1 MHTAEVPERFC
12 RIGRKIREIREMQ
25 IERLQLHCFKSHG
38 EADLA
43 FSPHINLLLGANGMG
58 KTNVLDAIHYLCLT
72 KSYFHA
78 TDALNI
84 THDAPGML
92 IRGEFLRDGIRETVT
107 CGVQRGEKKV
117 LRRNDKSYTRLADH
131 IGRYPAVMLAP
142 DDSAMIHEGSEVRRK
157 WLDAVISQFD
167 RAYLDAVLGYNRA
180 LLQRNVLLR
189 QFGEQR
195 FFEPELLEM
204 WDQKLAPLG
213 EQIGQQRR
221 VFLQDFAPAFSAAY
235 REVSGEGE
243 EPGWTY
249 RTTLGDAGNSFA
261 DQLRMSVEEDRRQ
274 RRTTVGIHRDD
285 LVWQLGGHAIKRYG
299 SQGQQKTFLVALRL
313 AQRAYIHRLTQQAP
327 ILLLDDIFDKLDGR
341 RVAALMQRVA
351 DAEAGQVFITDTDP
365 NRVSAL
371 LVGLGVEVRAYLL
384 GRDGIAECSVSK

>member
-1 MHTAEVPERFC
+1 M
-12 RIGRKIREIREMQ
+12 
-25 IERLQLHCFKSHG
+25 
-38 EADLA
+38 A
-43 FSPHINLLLGANGMG
+43 FSPHINLLVGANGMG

-92 IRGEFLRDGIRETVT
+92 IRGDFQRDGIRETVA
-107 CGVQRGEKKV
+107 CGLQRGEKKV
-117 LRRNDKSYTRLADH
+117 VRRNDKPYTRLADH
-131 IGRYPAVMLAP
+131 IGRFPAVMLAP
-142 DDSAMIHEGSEVRRK
+142 DDAALIHEGSEMRRK

-167 RAYLDAVLGYNRA
+167 RSYLDAVLGYNRA

-189 QFGEQR
+189 QFAEQR

-213 EQIGQQRR
+213 EQIGERR
-221 VFLQDFAPAFSAAY
+221 RRFLQDFAPEFSSAY
-235 REVSGEGE
+235 GEVSGAGE

-249 RTTLGDAGNSFA
+249 RTSLGPDRDSFA
-261 DQLRMSVEEDRRQ
+261 EQLRMSVEEDRRQ

-285 LVWQLGGHAIKRYG
+285 LVWELGGHAIKRFG

-327 ILLLDDIFDKLDGR
+327 ILLLDDIFDKLDSR
-341 RVAALMQRVA
+341 RVAALMQRVS
-351 DAEAGQVFITDTDP
+351 DAAAGQVFITDTDP
-365 NRVSAL
+365 NRVAAL
-371 LVGLGVEVRAYLL
+371 LGGLGVEVRVFLL
-384 GRDGIAECSVSK
+384 GRDGIASGPVAESPGV